1 MGTQPT
7 AAPLIFFGPFEFDRT
22 NGELRKHGQR
32 IRLTGQ
38 PIRILEVL
46 LDNGNRIVSREDLQ
60 QKLWAGTTFVD
71 FEHGLNAAINKLRQ
85 ALSDSADQPRFV
97 ETVPGRGYRFVAA
110 ITYSPGRPVLEMA
123 QLRDSIENLPDELP
137 APSSSPASWNWR
149 LVGLVSLATLAIIAI
164 MELVAFLRAPKSVS
178 SNGSRF
184 ASPVRF
190 RMPIPQGM
198 TLGESQT
205 FALSPDGRTLI
216 YTASKDGRPRL
227 WAQSLDELEPR
238 AISDPGLGSDAPPT
252 WSPESKYLA
261 VDGYGKILKLDL
273 SGNPPETLG
282 RVSSN
287 VIGGAWNSDGTLI
300 FGTGAS
306 GIFRMDAKGGEP
318 VPVTVRSNTDRV
330 HVLPVF
336 LPDGRH
342 FLYSRQSTIPD
353 NAGVFIGSL
362 DLKPSEQ
369 SATRLIG
376 TPIAARFVPSEEGGG
391 TILFQRETTL
401 WAQKFDTSR
410 LLLVGE
416 PQVVAEHVGSGRAF
430 GFFAAS
436 TTTLVYRTALP
447 LSKQMIWFDRA
458 GKRQAAIGEPADIW
472 ERPRL
477 SPDGKLLAITKFTS
491 DNTDVWI
498 YDLSRDVMRRATL
511 DPSIDAYAVWSPD
524 GKQLVFQSGR
534 SGHHDLYQRA
544 AQGNSQ
550 ETLLYSSNENKYA
563 TSWSHDGHFLLYT
576 GPGPSIWALPLKG
589 AAKAP
594 LRLTHTASHE
604 ADAAF
609 SPDDHWIAFVSNES
623 GSPEV
628 YVEPFSPSS
637 SGSEDKI
644 LVSRAGGLEPHWR
657 ADGKEILYRSPGGS
671 LTSVAVT
678 SLSPVR
684 LGLPQTLF
692 NLSGESWDMT
702 ADATRFL
709 VEAPV
714 DQQVTPFTIE
724 LNWQARLK

>member
-1 MGTQPT
+1 M
-7 AAPLIFFGPFEFDRT
+7 AP
-22 NGELRKHGQR
+22 
-32 IRLTGQ
+32 
-38 PIRILEVL
+38 
-46 LDNGNRIVSREDLQ
+46 
-60 QKLWAGTTFVD
+60 A
-71 FEHGLNAAINKLRQ
+71 
-85 ALSDSADQPRFV
+85 
-97 ETVPGRGYRFVAA
+97 
-110 ITYSPGRPVLEMA
+110 
-123 QLRDSIENLPDELP
+123 RDSIENLSDELP
-137 APSSSPASWNWR
+137 APSSSPASSNWR
-149 LVGLVSLATLAIIAI
+149 LVSLVSLATLAIIAI
-164 MELVAFLRAPKSVS
+164 MELVNFLRAPKPASLS
-178 SNGSRF
+178 GNRF
-184 ASPVRF
+184 ISPVRF
-190 RMPIPQGM
+190 RIPIPEGM
-198 TLGESQT
+198 TLAESQT
-205 FALSPDGRTLI
+205 FALSPDGRILI

-238 AISDPGLGSDAPPT
+238 ALSDPGLGSDAPPT
-252 WSPESKYLA
+252 WSPDSKHLA
-261 VDGYGKILKLDL
+261 VDGYGKLLKMDL

-300 FGTGAS
+300 FGTGTS
-306 GIFRMDAKGGEP
+306 GIFRMDAKGGEAA
-318 VPVTVRSNTDRV
+318 PVTVRSNTDRV
-330 HVLPVF
+330 HVLPDF

-362 DLKPSEQ
+362 DLKPREQ

-391 TILFQRETTL
+391 AILFQRDTTL
-401 WAQKFDTSR
+401 WAQKFDPSR
-410 LLLVGE
+410 FLLKGE
-416 PQVVAEHVGSGRAF
+416 PQVIAEHVGSGRAF

-436 TTTLVYRTALP
+436 KTTLVYRTALP

-458 GKRQAAIGEPADIW
+458 GKLQAAIGEPADLW

-477 SPDGKLLAITKFTS
+477 SPDGKRLAITRFTS

-498 YDLSRDVMRRATL
+498 YDLARDVIQRATL

-550 ETLLYSSNENKYA
+550 EKLLYSSNENKYA
-563 TSWSHDGHFLLYT
+563 TSWSHNGRFLLYT
-576 GPGPSIWALPLKG
+576 GPGPSIWALPLEG
-589 AAKAP
+589 PAKAP
-594 LRLTHTASHE
+594 VRLTHTASHE
-604 ADAAF
+604 TDAAF

-628 YVEPFSPSS
+628 YVEAFAPESN
-637 SGSEDKI
+637 GSENKI
-644 LVSRAGGLEPHWR
+644 LISRAGGFEPHWR

-678 SLSPVR
+678 SLNPVR
-684 LGLPQTLF
+684 LGVPHTLF
-692 NLSGESWDMT
+692 HLAGESWDMT
-702 ADATRFL
+702 ADATRFI

-714 DQQVTPFTIE
+714 EQPVTPFTIE